1 MKVSA
6 YLLLVLLIQSCI
18 PQKTLQKK
26 DVSLQRA
33 PELNRPAQKD
43 IAEVEIFVKE
53 VSPKDRKKDVN
64 SDKAKQ
70 KQLTTNNRKSFE
82 TAFDIDGQKQNQ
94 NNKSS
99 QNQNSLSSQKKI
111 TARSKSPLSS
121 QERQGSTSIKT
132 AEESK
137 RLETKPETE
146 NIGSSLQANQS
157 DNYYHNKEINSS
169 KYGKKSAYA
178 QGFQPT
184 QEETEPKKED
194 DIIAKQL
201 KDAATKE
208 TDSNLRKKLW
218 YEYERYKSNL

>member
-1 MKVSA
+1 MKVST

-53 VSPKDRKKDVN
+53 VSPKDRKKDIN
-64 SDKAKQ
+64 SDRAKQ
-70 KQLTTNNRKSFE
+70 KQLTTNNSKSFE

-99 QNQNSLSSQKKI
+99 QNQNSLSIQKKI

-121 QERQGSTSIKT
+121 QERQGSTSNKT
-132 AEESK
+132 AEENK

-169 KYGKKSAYA
+169 KYGKKALTLRV
-178 QGFQPT
+178 FN
-184 QEETEPKKED
+184 
-194 DIIAKQL
+194 QL
-201 KDAATKE
+201 K
-208 TDSNLRKKLW
+208 KK
-218 YEYERYKSNL
+218 RNQKKKMI